1 MRKRVRLGMLT
12 PSSNTS
18 LESLTFEMLRGL
30 PEVSAHFGRF
40 SVTEISLRDTALGQF
55 DNRKVIEAAKLLADA
70 KVDVIAWNGTSAG
83 WLGMEADVM
92 LCKEITAAT
101 GIPATTSTL
110 ALQDIMKRAGKRT
123 LGMVAPYLDAVM
135 EKIIPNFGKAG
146 MDIIAERHLNISVN
160 WDFCQISEE
169 QLTLMV
175 RETAAQKPDAI
186 TTFCTNLRAAH
197 LVQQWET
204 ETGIPV
210 YDTVTTAVWRSL
222 VMAGVDTRRV
232 KGWGGVFALQ

>member
-1 MRKRVRLGMLT
+1 MLKRVRLGMLT

-40 SVTEISLRDTALGQF
+40 SVTEISLRDAAHGQF

-83 WLGMEADVM
+83 WLGMEADVA
-92 LCKEITAAT
+92 LCREITAAT

-110 ALQDIMKRAGKRT
+110 ALQDIMQRADKRT

-146 MDIIAERHLNISVN
+146 MDVIAERHLNISVN
-160 WDFCQISEE
+160 WDFCEVSEE
-169 QLTLMV
+169 QLTQMV

-186 TTFCTNLRAAH
+186 TTYCTNLRAAH
-197 LVQQWET
+197 LVQQWEA

-210 YDTVTTAVWRSL
+210 YDTVTTAVWHSL
-222 VMAGVDTRRV
+222 VMAGVDTGRV
-232 KGWGGVFALQ
+232 KGWGGVFELQ

>member
-1 MRKRVRLGMLT
+1 MLKRVRLGMLT

-18 LESLTFEMLRGL
+18 LEPLTFEMLRGL

-40 SVTEISLRDTALGQF
+40 RVTEISLKDAALGQF

-83 WLGMEADVM
+83 WLGMEADVA
-92 LCKEITAAT
+92 LCGEITAAT

-110 ALQDIMKRAGKRT
+110 ALQDIMRRGGKRT

-169 QLTLMV
+169 QLTRMV

-186 TTFCTNLRAAH
+186 TTYCTNLRAAH
-197 LVQQWET
+197 LVQQWEAD
-204 ETGIPV
+204 TGIPV
-210 YDTVTTAVWRSL
+210 YDTVTTAVWHSL
-222 VMAGVDTRRV
+222 AMAGVDTRRV
-232 KGWGGVFALQ
+232 KGWGSVFELQ